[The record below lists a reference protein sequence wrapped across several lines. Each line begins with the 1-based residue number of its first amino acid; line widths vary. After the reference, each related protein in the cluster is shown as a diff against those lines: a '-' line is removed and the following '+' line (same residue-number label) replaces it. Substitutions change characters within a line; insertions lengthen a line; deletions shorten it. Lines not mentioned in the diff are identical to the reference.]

1 MFKVIKINNDSQ
13 LIKQSLQNKKQA
25 QKLLYEKYAPKML
38 SLCNYYIKD
47 LQQAEEVMLNGFL
60 KVFTKLN
67 QYENKGSFEGWIMKI
82 MVFECIS
89 YLRKKNQLVFTDNIE
104 IFETIIENEVEL
116 KKSIV
121 TPFKI
126 ETVHRSTIQI
136 HPTILL
142 LPKQKRRG
150 LGKAAILR
158 RLPAFRRVPLEFGT
172 STDKLKR
179 PTTTKVTI
187 FKNTPFTG

>member
-67 QYENKGSFEGWIMKI
+67 QYENKGSFEGWIRKI

-89 YLRKKNQLVFTDNIE
+89 YLRKKHKLIFTDKIE
-104 IFETIIENEVEL
+104 IYEAIIENEVEL
-116 KKSIV
+116 TIAVEDLHNYINALPEGCKIV
-121 TPFKI
+121 FNMYVI
-126 ETVHRSTIQI
+126 EGYKHAEIAEILNVST
-136 HPTILL
+136 
-142 LPKQKRRG
+142 G
-150 LGKAAILR
+150 
-158 RLPAFRRVPLEFGT
+158 
-172 STDKLKR
+172 
-179 PTTTKVTI
+179 TTKTQLYRARKALQEMI
-187 FKNTPFTG
+187 TSNKKKIL

>member
-67 QYENKGSFEGWIMKI
+67 QYENKGSFEGWIRKI

-89 YLRKKNQLVFTDNIE
+89 YLRKKHKLIFTDKIE

-116 KKSIV
+116 TIAVEDLNNYMNALPEGCKV
-121 TPFKI
+121 VFNMYVI
-126 ETVHRSTIQI
+126 EGYKHAEIAE
-136 HPTILL
+136 ILNVSV
-142 LPKQKRRG
+142 G
-150 LGKAAILR
+150 
-158 RLPAFRRVPLEFGT
+158 
-172 STDKLKR
+172 
-179 PTTTKVTI
+179 TTKTQLYRARKALQEMI
-187 FKNTPFTG
+187 TSNKKKIL